1 MHLSKRLT
9 KRPTKRWIKW
19 AAGANFLVAACAL
32 FAADPAV
39 ITIASKNLFPESIT
53 STADGAI
60 IIGSYGTSTVWRIP
74 PGENNAAKWID
85 SSNSKGAL
93 LGVLADEKSGRLL
106 VCQAGVKTFDLKT
119 GAAKEELAIPT
130 ANPFCNDLAVRDDG
144 SLYVTDTTGAKIFM
158 FAKGATTPFATTAV
172 EVASDPLLA
181 GADGLAFLSD
191 PDKLYVNSVTSS
203 KLLRLDLAKDGK
215 VTKITD
221 LKLSRPLQGPDGM
234 RPIDGKR
241 LSQTIAITTTDGSLG
256 ERGTVLDA
264 LPDMLEST
272 GAQVVYAAA
281 GRSTLRAIADICLER
296 QIPSQ
301 MAVEEQMSCGTGM
314 CFTCT
319 VPVIRKDGS
328 GFDHLRACTEGPVF
342 NPARI
347 LWDRW
352 MGDEPRVVA
361 TPPEGFPVVRTW
373 PG

>member
-1 MHLSKRLT
+1 MEIMHPSKRLT

-241 LSQTIAITTTDGSLG
+241 LIIAEGNGRTAMGVPNGDSVEITTLKEGG
-256 ERGTVLDA
+256 MEGGTPAVTVTKGMGWTIEGKLRQRDA
-264 LPDMLEST
+264 KNPD
-272 GAQVVYAAA
+272 
-281 GRSTLRAIADICLER
+281 AD
-296 QIPSQ
+296 
-301 MAVEEQMSCGTGM
+301 
-314 CFTCT
+314 
-319 VPVIRKDGS
+319 K
-328 GFDHLRACTEGPVF
+328 GPF
-342 NPARI
+342 R
-347 LWDRW
+347 L
-352 MGDEPRVVA
+352 
-361 TPPEGFPVVRTW
+361 FPV
-373 PG
+373 PIPK